1 MKLSKP
7 TVALLKNFATINSNI
22 LLKAGSSLQTISGM
36 KAIVASVTVE
46 EAFPQD
52 FGIYDLND
60 FLSSYSMFTDAELTF
75 SDKFV
80 KMSEGN
86 SVTRYYASS
95 PEVLTTPKKAITFP
109 EADVTF
115 NLSTDLLAS
124 IMKSSSVLRAPDVSF
139 IGEEGTLSLLVTDKK
154 NPTANSYEV
163 TVGKTE
169 SVFNVNLKVENLKFI
184 PGDYVVSISSKK
196 ISRFQSTVGDLVY
209 FVAVE
214 ADSTFA

>member
-46 EAFPQD
+46 EVFPQD

-60 FLSSYSMFTDAELTF
+60 FLSSYSMFNDAELTF

-109 EADVTF
+109 ESDVTF

-196 ISRFQSTVGDLVY
+196 ISKFQSPVGDLVY

>member
-46 EAFPQD
+46 EVFPQD

-60 FLSSYSMFTDAELTF
+60 FLSSYSMFNDAELTF

-95 PEVLTTPKKAITFP
+95 PEVLSTPKKAITFP
-109 EADVTF
+109 ESDVTF

-196 ISRFQSTVGDLVY
+196 ISRFQSPVGDLVY

>member
-115 NLSTDLLAS
+115 NLSTDLLGS

-139 IGEEGTLSLLVTDKK
+139 IGAEGTLSLLVTDKK

>member
-22 LLKAGSSLQTISGM
+22 LLKAGNSIQTISGM
-36 KAIVASVTVE
+36 KSIVASVTVE

-115 NLSTDLLAS
+115 NLSADLLGS

>member
-46 EAFPQD
+46 EVFPQD

-60 FLSSYSMFTDAELTF
+60 FLSSYSMFNDAELTF

>member
-46 EAFPQD
+46 EVFPQD

-60 FLSSYSMFTDAELTF
+60 FLSSYSMFNDAELTF

-109 EADVTF
+109 ESDVTF

-196 ISRFQSTVGDLVY
+196 ISRFQSPVGDLVY